1 MNIINQYKQV
11 LNRLNIKSTEQLIIE
26 AFNKCKESSI

>member
-1 MNIINQYKQV
+1 MNTINQYKQV
-11 LNRLNIKSTEQLIIE
+11 INRLNTKSTEQRIIE